1 MILRSS
7 IVLLSLAALVG
18 CESSMGSTANKG
30 VSSTVLAATAGGAQ
44 YPQNMQPTTDVPLV
58 ALDRRDGSS
67 ITLINPTDQ
76 PMTDLK
82 IWVNGSFVQPLD
94 TLPARS
100 MVTLKRGDFYNS
112 NGSALSQAKVTIDR
126 IDVQTGNRLIRV
138 QGPVMH

>member
-1 MILRSS
+1 MIIRYG
-7 IVLLSLAALVG
+7 IALLGLAALVG

-44 YPQNMQPTTDVPLV
+44 YPQNMQPSTDVPLV
-58 ALDRRDGSS
+58 ALDKRDGSS

-82 IWVNGSFVQPLD
+82 IWVNGSYVQPLD
-94 TLPARS
+94 TLPARG
-100 MVTLKRGDFYNS
+100 MVTLRRGDFYNA
-112 NGSALSQAKVTIDR
+112 NGGALSQAKVTVDR
-126 IDVQTGNRLIRV
+126 IDVQSGNKLIRV